1 MVVVV
6 AVEGGNK
13 KEGVD
18 EVDKGLG
25 EEDNEE
31 AEGMEGNLEEYM
43 VNGEYFSSCCLDA
56 ID

>member
-1 MVVVV
+1 VVVVV